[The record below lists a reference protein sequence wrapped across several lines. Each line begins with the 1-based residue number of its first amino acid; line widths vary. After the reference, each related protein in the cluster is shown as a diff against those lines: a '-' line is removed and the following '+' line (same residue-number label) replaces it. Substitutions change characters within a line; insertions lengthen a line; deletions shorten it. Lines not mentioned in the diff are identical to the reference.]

1 MPEVPES
8 KKKEKEMRRT
18 KKEMRQTTLEDWA
31 RRLGDKT

>member
-8 KKKEKEMRRT
+8 KKKEKEMRQT